1 MNEDFTIEHAW
12 LKNLELST
20 SLSPVAVLVGER
32 VSDRFAISMKP
43 GVDGVQPQTLNRA
56 IWQALRSRYAALV
69 RHDPLRATLTTQF
82 AATDCKALEGL
93 NSALDKAGS
102 VVEMSLEAMLDR
114 LLTKPTTA
122 DYVVVIE
129 DADFLFADSSQPS
142 TRSCIQRL
150 IRYAERGG
158 NPAGHYAPLLLLA
171 FRRAGSVPDD
181 LSVEA
186 IRQIRLGLPARD
198 ERRAYA
204 LRFASGLVV
213 ADDQAAFADRL
224 AAQTEGEPLNTLQ
237 RIVDLAGQ
245 RQQVTATGIEHLA
258 RAVKEGLNDTPWAG
272 QSLRDA
278 LGSAT
283 ERFGQRIKGQA
294 HAVDTAVRQL
304 KRSALNLSGA
314 HQREASRGPRAV
326 LFLAGPTGVGKTE
339 LAKAI
344 AELVFGDESAIVRFD
359 MGEFGDPHSDA
370 RLIGAP
376 PGYVGYSEG
385 GELTESIRTRPFSV
399 LLFDEIEKA
408 HPRIL
413 DKFLSLLD
421 DGRLTDGRGH
431 TVYFGESVVVFT
443 SNAGTRGI
451 TYGTP
456 FEQIEATVRDAVER
470 HFAEQIN
477 RPELLGRI
485 GLENLIVFDYI
496 RCDVARS
503 IVDKMIERI
512 IARVRDTQGVEVSL
526 SAHARRQ
533 IDELCLEPKVLE
545 LGGRQIAKT
554 LESRLVTPLSEL
566 LFDGVSGHLLID
578 GILDGGLRV
587 HPTRDLTPVSG

>member
-1 MNEDFTIEHAW
+1 MSEEFTIEHAW
-12 LKNLELST
+12 LKNLDLST
-20 SLSPVAVLVGER
+20 SLSPVALLIGER
-32 VSDRFAISMKP
+32 VSDRFAVSAAP
-43 GVDGVQPQTLNRA
+43 GVDGLRPQTLNGA
-56 IWQALRSRYAALV
+56 VWQALQDRYAALV
-69 RHDPLRATLTTQF
+69 RHDPLRATLITQF
-82 AATDCKALEGL
+82 ATKDCKALEGL
-93 NSALDKAGS
+93 NSALNNQGA
-102 VVEMSLEAMLDR
+102 VVEMTLDAVLDR
-114 LLTKPTTA
+114 LLTRPTPA
-122 DYVVVIE
+122 GYVLVVE
-129 DADFLFADSSQPS
+129 DADFIFADLNQPS
-142 TRSCIQRL
+142 TRLCMQRL
-150 IRYAERGG
+150 IRYAEHGS
-158 NPAGHYAPLLLLA
+158 NPSGHYAPLVLLA
-171 FRRAGSVPDD
+171 FRRAGSVPEA

-204 LRFASGLVV
+204 LRFAAGLGDGN
-213 ADDQAAFADRL
+213 ARSALADRL
-224 AAQTEGEPLNTLQ
+224 AALTEGEPLNTLQ

-245 RQQVTATGIEHLA
+245 QQQTTVTGIEHLA

-272 QSLRDA
+272 QALRSA
-278 LGSAT
+278 LRSAT
-283 ERFGQRIKGQA
+283 ARFGERIKGQA
-294 HAVDTAVRQL
+294 HAVDTVVRQL

-359 MGEFGDPHSDA
+359 MGEFSDAHSDA

-376 PGYVGYSEG
+376 PGYVGFNQG
-385 GELTESIRTRPFSV
+385 GELTEAIRTRPFSV

-421 DGRLTDGRGH
+421 DGRLTDGRGR
-431 TVYFGESVVVFT
+431 TVYFGESVVIFT

-451 TYGTP
+451 SYGTP
-456 FEQIEATVRDAVER
+456 FEQIECAVRESIER
-470 HFAEQIN
+470 HFAEEIS

-496 RCDVARS
+496 RADVARL
-503 IVDKMIERI
+503 IVEKMINQI
-512 IARVRDTQGVEVSL
+512 IARVRDTQGVEVAL
-526 SAHARRQ
+526 ATNARRQ
-533 IDELCLEPKVLE
+533 IDELCLESKVLE

-554 LESRLVTPLSEL
+554 LESRLVTPLSEY
-566 LFDGVSGHLLID
+566 LFNNTKRLVFVEELADC
-578 GILDGGLRV
+578 GLRFR
-587 HPTRDLTPVSG
+587 HGGSDT